1 MYLYKLF
8 ICKKY
13 NIIYS
18 IDIIEMIQEEDKKSF
33 ISYLKEEYDN
43 KKLNKEN
50 AIMLL
55 MKEYNLM

>member
-18 IDIIEMIQEEDKKSF
+18 LDIIEMIQEEDKKSF

>member
-1 MYLYKLF
+1 
-8 ICKKY
+8 
-13 NIIYS
+13 
-18 IDIIEMIQEEDKKSF
+18 MIQEEDKKSF

-50 AIMLL
+50 AILLL

>member
-18 IDIIEMIQEEDKKSF
+18 IDIIEMIQEEDKKLF

>member
-33 ISYLKEEYDN
+33 ISYIKEEYDN